1 MKITILT
8 LGTRGDVQPY
18 AVLGKAL
25 AARGHAVTLSTA
37 KNFKDLVE
45 SYQLDFHPIDADYEQ
60 IVNSEEGKKMLKGN
74 PFAIQRNF
82 SKVISPIIEKSL
94 NEFYSL
100 AQASDLTI
108 YRPKTL
114 ANVFTNQLSKL
125 AIKAAVVPAMME
137 TTAFPNPS
145 MSGFRIPEFLY
156 KLSYKINDLK
166 FRILKKPIKQ
176 FHIQNGLDEEF
187 PVNPDEV
194 CLYGI
199 SPNFL
204 ERPEDWPVNQHLT
217 GFWFSDNHQPLPQY
231 IEEFIDDGPQP
242 VLVTFGSMPLPKNL
256 SNLIIQAAQQLNQR
270 FLIVKG
276 WGDLDI
282 VELSNSDNI
291 KIIDPVPFESLFGK
305 VRAIVHHGG
314 IGTVAECLRAGKPMF
329 ICPAVYPLGDQY
341 FWGDLAYKKGVGVKP
356 VPLSQL
362 KPDIFLERLQ
372 ELISDERLYQTSA
385 TLSELVRAENGVEK
399 AVNLI
404 ETISDKKELLVQASQ
419 VTRLNSYPPPLKAG

>member
-18 AVLGKAL
+18 AVLGQAL
-25 AARGHAVTLSTA
+25 AGRGHNVTLSTA
-37 KNFKDLVE
+37 KNFKQLVE
-45 SYQLDFHPIDADYEQ
+45 SYQLNFHPIDADYEQ
-60 IVNSEEGKKMLKGN
+60 ILNSEEGKKMLKGN

-82 SKVISPIIEKSL
+82 TNLISPIIEQSL

-145 MSGFRIPEFLY
+145 MSGFKIPEFLY

-166 FRILKKPIKQ
+166 FKILSKPIKQ
-176 FHIQNGLDEEF
+176 FHIQNGLDKEF
-187 PVNPDEV
+187 PVNSDEV

-199 SPNFL
+199 SPHFL
-204 ERPEDWPVNQHLT
+204 ERPKDWPVNHYLT
-217 GFWFSDNHQPLPQY
+217 GFWFSNLAHTFPEDMEQ
-231 IEEFIDDGPQP
+231 FIKDGPEP
-242 VLVTFGSMPLPKNL
+242 ILVTFGSMPLPKNL
-256 SNLIIQAAQQLNQR
+256 SNLIIEAAQKLNQR

-282 VELSNSDNI
+282 VELNNSENI
-291 KIIDPVPFESLFGK
+291 KIIEPMPFETLFSSVK
-305 VRAIVHHGG
+305 AIIHHGG

-341 FWGDLAYKKGVGVKP
+341 FWGDLACKKGVGVKP

-362 KPDIFLERLQ
+362 KPEIFMKRIK
-372 ELISDERLYQTSA
+372 ELISNEKLYHNSQ
-385 TLSELVRAENGVEK
+385 ELALLIRAENGVEN
-399 AVNLI
+399 AADLI
-404 ETISDKKELLVQASQ
+404 EAIIDKDEALV
-419 VTRLNSYPPPLKAG
+419 RLNLEKLTQIAS